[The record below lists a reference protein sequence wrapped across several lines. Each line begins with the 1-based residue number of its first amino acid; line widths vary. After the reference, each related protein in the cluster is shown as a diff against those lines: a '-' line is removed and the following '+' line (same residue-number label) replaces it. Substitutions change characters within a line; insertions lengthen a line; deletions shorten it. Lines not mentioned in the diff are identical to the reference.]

1 MSGIAEGLAGL
12 KRRRIAILLV
22 AVVVAAGLVVVLA
35 LRSEPT
41 AHRPVVDDAG
51 GYTSGTVPT
60 APDGSLQ
67 AVADLLPK
75 ALSYDYAH
83 LDDDL
88 ATATA
93 VMTDDFAA
101 EYTDTFDATVRELA
115 ASKKAVS
122 KSHVRAAGL
131 VEAAD
136 SGKSATVL
144 AFVDQVLVGSKGKA
158 PVRVSQ
164 VRVLVTV
171 QRVDGSWR
179 LSAIDPL

>member
-1 MSGIAEGLAGL
+1 MRLLIEL
-12 KRRRIAILLV
+12 KQRRIAVLLV
-22 AVVVAAGLVVVLA
+22 AVLVAAGLVAMLA
-35 LRSEPT
+35 LRSDPD

-51 GYTSGTVPT
+51 GYTAGTVPG

-67 AVADLLPK
+67 AVADLLPT
-75 ALSYDYAH
+75 ALSYDYSR

-88 ATATA
+88 AAATA
-93 VMTDDFAA
+93 VMTDDFAQ
-101 EYTDTFDATVRELA
+101 EYTDTFEATVRDLA

-122 KSHVRAAGL
+122 KAHVRAAGL
-131 VEAAD
+131 IEAGDGGGSAD
-136 SGKSATVL
+136 SATVL